1 MVQRGT
7 PLKNLGTLSFFKMKI
22 KSYRKKRY
30 KNKRKRLQ
38 KDKGWSSGWKQFK
51 NNLKKNNWILLVKM
65 RRKRNYAMVKLNQP
79 KRVNLPDGRSFVAR
93 YKRISRDEL
102 PPNIIMRR
110 TYRQRAAPRGR
121 RRRPSQGGQGIFSF
135 LKKAAK
141 NPLVRTLAK
150 KGLEYA
156 PGIYHNLSKR
166 VKNKT
171 SSRVLN
177 SDAAHLLLSRG
188 IKAANSHLQ

>member
-1 MVQRGT
+1 
-7 PLKNLGTLSFFKMKI
+7 
-22 KSYRKKRY
+22 
-30 KNKRKRLQ
+30 
-38 KDKGWSSGWKQFK
+38 
-51 NNLKKNNWILLVKM
+51 M
-65 RRKRNYAMVKLNQP
+65 RRKRNYAMEKLNVP
-79 KRVNLPDGRSFVAR
+79 KRVTLPNGRTFVAR
-93 YKRISRDEL
+93 YKRISQDDL
-102 PPNIIMRR
+102 PLNIRMRR

-121 RRRPSQGGQGIFSF
+121 RRRQRGQGIFSF

-156 PGIYHNLSKR
+156 PGIYHNLTKR

-171 SSRVLN
+171 LSRVLN

-188 IKAANSHLQ
+188 IKAANNCLQ